1 MRLVKGLS
9 FACAVL
15 ASGAAHGQSDP
26 AGFNAVID
34 VTSGMSVGGSVG
46 SDTQVNL
53 FDGGLIEPGFEAGAF
68 GGSTTNIEVNV
79 FAGVVGDGFRASQG
93 ATVNVLGG
101 VVRPDFLVRG
111 GGAVNIRGGV
121 IAGDVAAILNGHIE
135 IAGGEF
141 NGPVNGFVG
150 SATNITGRSFAF
162 DGQDVTSLLTLNEPF
177 DILFRGGVLSG
188 EFVDG
193 APFSFDVNGI
203 FVDGQD
209 FWDNAAT
216 LTITRAPE
224 PTTAALLL
232 AMSAGVGMRRR
243 R

>member
-1 MRLVKGLS
+1 MRFEACLLSAFILLVS
-9 FACAVL
+9 WP
-15 ASGAAHGQSDP
+15 AHGQSDP

-34 VTSGMSVGGSVG
+34 VTSGVSVGGSVG

-53 FDGGLIEPGFEAGAF
+53 FGGGLIEPGFEVGIS

-79 FAGVVGDGFRASQG
+79 FGGVVGAGFEANQG

-101 VVRPDFLVRG
+101 VINPDFLVRG
-111 GGAVNIRGGV
+111 GGAVNIQDGV
-121 IAGDVAAILNGHIE
+121 IAGDVAAILNGQIE

-150 SATNITGRSFAF
+150 SITNITGRSFAF
-162 DGQDVTSLLTLNEPF
+162 DGQDVTSLLPPNEPF
-177 DILFRGGVLSG
+177 DILFRGGVISG

-193 APFSFDVNGI
+193 TPFSFDVNGI

-209 FWDNAAT
+209 FWDNAAK
-216 LTITRAPE
+216 LTITPVPE
-224 PTTAALLL
+224 PTSAALLL
-232 AMSAGVGMRRR
+232 VMGAGVWRRR
-243 R
+243 